1 VIPHR
6 RPLYAAERA
15 DGAVTSMVG
24 CLVLDTLL
32 LVTSND
38 EGPIPLS
45 PLPGCTIDRSAAYQA
60 LLQDLLDLVGAES
73 PDAEGPD
80 VQPAWH
86 HRARRLVGSIV
97 TRHAEEAPEELFEP
111 LIRAAVHEPDPSFNR
126 QLVGPAIAVFGR
138 RRVQLALIACLD
150 AGTAPDIAG
159 AARAWYWTEPTL
171 TYRAGSDTPTTQSLA
186 EYEAVGDLRERYQ
199 HLALRRFVTEADLD
213 VRRCILPGLPLDQ
226 RLYPAELHELVTE
239 AVRIARTSSDDYLR
253 HRVEIQVFPEP

>member
-1 VIPHR
+1 M
-6 RPLYAAERA
+6 L
-15 DGAVTSMVG
+15 
-24 CLVLDTLL
+24 LDTLL

-38 EGPIPLS
+38 EGPIPLL
-45 PLPGCTIDRSAAYQA
+45 PLPGRTIDRSAAYQA
-60 LLQDLLDLVGAES
+60 LLQDLLDLLGAES

-97 TRHAEEAPEELFEP
+97 TRHAEEAPETAPAPEELFEP

-126 QLVGPAIAVFGR
+126 QLVGPAIAAFGR
-138 RRVQLALIACLD
+138 RRVQLALIAYLD

-186 EYEAVGDLRERYQ
+186 EYEAVSDLRERYH

-239 AVRIARTSSDDYLR
+239 AVRIARTSSDNYLR
-253 HRVEIQVFPEP
+253 HQVEIQVFSEP